1 MHAAPLLLVIITVVI
16 ALGFDFLNGVHDAA
30 NSIAT
35 IVTTR
40 VLTPPQ
46 AVVWAAIFNF
56 VAAFVFGTGVAH
68 TISSGLI
75 RPEAMTIY
83 VVLAGLIGAIL
94 WNLLTWYLALPTSSS
109 HAIISAL
116 AGAAIASFGS
126 YHAILFTGW
135 SKGWGSILIFLI
147 LSPLVGMVLG
157 YIIMHIVAWSTY
169 KAPRED
175 ASRWFR
181 RLQLISA
188 GAYSLGHGTNDAQKT
203 MGIIVA
209 TLVATGYGQYAQ
221 GHAVLFGRHHEIP
234 IWIILSCH
242 AAIAAGTMIGGW
254 KIVKTM
260 GSRITPHLRPMGG
273 FSAEMAAAITI
284 AMATVAKVPIST
296 THAIG
301 GAISGVGATRGLHAV
316 RWIWAKRIVYGWVL
330 TFPGAALVGAIC
342 YYLLHFTLEAW
353 LGGAVAIH

>member
-46 AVVWAAIFNF
+46 AVLWAAIFNF

-68 TISSGLI
+68 TISSNLI
-75 RPEAMTIY
+75 DPKVMNLYI
-83 VVLAGLIGAIL
+83 VLAGLIGAIA

-116 AGAAIASFGS
+116 AGAAIAKAGFA
-126 YHAILFTGW
+126 AIVAAGW
-135 SKGWGSILIFLI
+135 IPVLEFLI
-147 LSPLVGMVLG
+147 LSPLIGMVLG
-157 YIIMHIVAWSTY
+157 YIFMHIVAWTTY
-169 KAPRED
+169 KAPRES

-181 RLQLISA
+181 RLQLVSA

-209 TLVATGYGQYAQ
+209 LLVSTGYGQYAT
-221 GHAVLFGRHHEIP
+221 GHTVLFGRHHEIS

-242 AAIAAGTMIGGW
+242 AAIAFGTMIGGW

-273 FSAEMAAAITI
+273 FSAEMAAAVTI
-284 AMATVAKVPIST
+284 ALATFAKVPIST

-301 GAISGVGATRGLHAV
+301 GAISGVGATRGIHAV
-316 RWIWAKRIVYGWVL
+316 RWIWAKRIVYGWIL
-330 TFPGAALVGAIC
+330 TFPGAGIVGAVT
-342 YYLLHFTLEAW
+342 YYLLHLTLEAW
-353 LGGAVAIH
+353 IGGAAAIH

>member
-1 MHAAPLLLVIITVVI
+1 MHATPLALVITTVII
-16 ALGFDFLNGVHDAA
+16 ALGFDLLNGVHDAA

-46 AVVWAAIFNF
+46 AVVWAAFFNF

-68 TISSGLI
+68 TISNNLI
-75 RPEAMTIY
+75 DPKVMNLYI
-83 VVLAGLIGAIL
+83 VLAGLLGAIA

-116 AGAAIASFGS
+116 AGAAIAASGFK
-126 YHAILFTGW
+126 AILL
-135 SKGWGSILIFLI
+135 KGWIPIAVFLV
-147 LSPLVGMVLG
+147 LSPLIGMFLG
-157 YIIMHIVAWSTY
+157 YVLMHVVAWTTF
-169 KAPRED
+169 KVPREK
-175 ASRWFR
+175 AARMFR
-181 RLQLISA
+181 SLQLVSA

-209 TLVATGYGQYAQ
+209 LLVSSGYGQYAT
-221 GHAVLFGRHHEIP
+221 GKTHLLGRTHEIS

-242 AAIAAGTMIGGW
+242 AAIALGTMVGGW
-254 KIVKTM
+254 RIVKTM

-273 FSAEMAAAITI
+273 FSAELAAAITI
-284 AMATVAKVPIST
+284 ALATFAKVPIST

-316 RWIWAKRIVYGWVL
+316 RWIWARRIVYGWIL
-330 TFPGAALVGAIC
+330 TFPGAAIVGALL
-342 YYLLHFTLEAW
+342 YLLLHVTLESW
-353 LGGAVAIH
+353 LGSGARMN

>member
-1 MHAAPLLLVIITVVI
+1 MHATPLLLVVITVVI

-46 AVVWAAIFNF
+46 AVVWAATFNF
-56 VAAFVFGTGVAH
+56 IAAFVFGTGVAH

-75 RPEAMTIY
+75 RPDAMTLF
-83 VVLAGLIGAIL
+83 VVLAGLLGAIA

-116 AGAAIASFGS
+116 AGAAIASYGN

-135 SKGWGSILIFLI
+135 RTGWGSIMLFLI
-147 LSPLVGMVLG
+147 LSPLIGMILG
-157 YIIMHIVAWSTY
+157 YIFMHVVAWSTF
-169 KAPRED
+169 KVPRER
-175 ASRWFR
+175 AAGLFR
-181 RLQLISA
+181 SLQLVSA
-188 GAYSLGHGTNDAQKT
+188 GLYSLGHGTNDAQKT

-209 TLVATGYGQYAQ
+209 LLVSTGYGKYAN
-221 GHAVLFGRHHEIP
+221 GHTHLLGRTHEIS

-242 AAIAAGTMIGGW
+242 AAIALGTMLGGW

-273 FSAEMAAAITI
+273 FSAELAAAFTI
-284 AMATVAKVPIST
+284 GLATFAKVPIST

-316 RWIWAKRIVYGWVL
+316 RWIWARRIVYGWIL
-330 TFPGAALVGAIC
+330 TFPGAALVGAGFF
-342 YYLLHFTLEAW
+342 YLLHFTLEAW
-353 LGGAVAIH
+353 LGAGAAIH